1 MKKALVFAS
10 LLFSQI
16 ALADATTYNVE
27 GMHCGS
33 CVKAIKAQVCKMDGL
48 ESCDVT
54 MGKVVISPKTG
65 VSISQDQIQAA
76 ISKAGEYKVIGTA
89 KSK

>member
-1 MKKALVFAS
+1 MKKTLILIS
-10 LLFSQI
+10 LFVSQL

-33 CVKAIKAQVCKMDGL
+33 CVKAIKAQVCKIEGL
-48 ESCDVT
+48 ETCEVSL
-54 MGKVVISPKTG
+54 GKVVISPKTG
-65 VSISQDQIQAA
+65 INISQDQIQAA
-76 ISKAGEYKVIGTA
+76 MAKAGEYKIIGTA

>member
-1 MKKALVFAS
+1 MKKALILAS
-10 LLFSQI
+10 LFVSQI
-16 ALADATTYNVE
+16 ALAGATTYNVE

-48 ESCDVT
+48 DACEVSL
-54 MGKVVISPKTG
+54 GKVMITPKTG
-65 VSISQDQIQAA
+65 VSISQEQIQAA
-76 ISKAGEYKVIGTA
+76 MAKAGEYKIIGTE